1 MRPFCAEVAEVAMSS
16 FYEIIELLNGDV
28 ALARADDESNEPL
41 VTIRFSE
48 ESLAFLGEEKF
59 LVAKAMIEAGMEA
72 AGDIADQQAEAML
85 DDVVEELSDI
95 EKLMLH

>member
-1 MRPFCAEVAEVAMSS
+1 MSS

-41 VTIRFSE
+41 VTIRFSQ

-59 LVAKAMIEAGMEA
+59 TVAKAMIEAGMEA
-72 AGDIADQQAEAML
+72 AGDIADQQAEAMV
-85 DDVVEELSDI
+85 DDLVEDLSDL

>member
-1 MRPFCAEVAEVAMSS
+1 MSS

-28 ALARADDESNEPL
+28 ALARADDEKNEPL

-48 ESLAFLGEEKF
+48 ESMAFLGEDKF
-59 LVAKAMIEAGMEA
+59 AVAKAMIEAGMEA

-85 DDVVEELSDI
+85 DEMSDGVDDT